1 MALSG
6 AEASGLALLL
16 QSEPP
21 LTLRGLKAMG
31 GSDMVREECQGSSW
45 FINMRSGWEG

>member
-1 MALSG
+1 MELRL
-6 AEASGLALLL
+6 LALPYCCN
-16 QSEPP
+16 QSHL

-31 GSDMVREECQGSSW
+31 GSDMVKEECQGSSW